1 MGQGHSL
8 GLLFLS
14 GNGEA
19 CQMLSVPE
27 KGNTG
32 SFQVTRELDSS
43 GSAAAKSARA
53 KTSKN
58 SCGFSQGPAG
68 QPSSNTASSQSIE
81 TQHAKTI
88 AAINHRLL
96 TEE

>member
-68 QPSSNTASSQSIE
+68 QPSSQSIE

-88 AAINHRLL
+88 AATNHRLL